1 MTNSM
6 FYLPFVLLSFGVGGL
21 KPTPP
26 ILKSYTNV
34 QTLQVQT
41 QNLEV
46 LGIDYN
52 FSTLFIGGSSYE
64 FGDPLS
70 YTLASFNDNTGK
82 WDLFL
87 EITDTSKVGTQ
98 STTITIKGSWD
109 YGGENREYTLTYP
122 YNNTNN
128 NFFTFGVNLSYGDPM
143 QPSGVRYYWAI
154 DSISV
159 SNTTPIYREYE
170 TIDLPSVIFTI
181 FTLPFTF
188 MTKAFDVTIFPG
200 TSFQVNFSNLVMLIL
215 GGITFIYIIHFLF
228 KTFIIDIIPLIGLL
242 NLVIKPPNLS
252 NTTSKEL

>member
-21 KPTPP
+21 KTTTP
-26 ILKSYTNV
+26 ILKSYSNV
-34 QTLQVQT
+34 QTLPVHT

-64 FGDPLS
+64 FGDPLQ
-70 YTLASFNDNTGK
+70 YTRATFNDNTGK

-98 STTITIKGSWD
+98 STSIIIQGSWD
-109 YGGENREYTLTYP
+109 YGGETRDYTLTYP
-122 YNNTNN
+122 YTNTNY
-128 NFFTFGVNLSYGDPM
+128 NFFSFGVNLSYGDPM
-143 QPSGVRYYWAI
+143 QPSGVPYFWEI
-154 DSISV
+154 KSISV
-159 SNTTPIYREYE
+159 SNTTPIHREYE
-170 TIDLPSVIFTI
+170 AIDLPSVIFTI

-188 MTKAFDVTIFPG
+188 MSKAFDVTIFPG
-200 TSFQVNFSNLVMLIL
+200 TPFQVNFSNLVMLIL

-228 KTFIIDIIPLIGLL
+228 KTFR
-242 NLVIKPPNLS
+242 
-252 NTTSKEL
+252 